1 MQFFGESNI
10 DFLKKRWIFFGISI
24 FFVLIGLFS
33 LIVRGGPDLGIDF
46 KGGTML
52 ELTFINPVSVAEIR
66 ETLIGSDLHG
76 SEIQN
81 FTKDNRVIIRVKKS
95 NNTGIEMSR
104 NIQKALSAGL
114 KDNSFVI
121 ERDEMVGPSVGKYLI
136 KRAKGAVFWS
146 FIGIII
152 YVALRFKSGVYGM
165 AGVIAL
171 IHDVF
176 IVFGVL
182 SFFNKEITLTVIAA
196 LLALA
201 GYSIND
207 TIVVYDRIR
216 ETTRLRR
223 KDTFYDIVNKGINST
238 LNRTI
243 ITSLTTFLVVGSL
256 FVFGGGVIHDFSF
269 TLLFGIIIGTYSSI
283 AIAAP
288 LVYEWETRKGKK

>member
-1 MQFFGESNI
+1 MQLFQEFNI
-10 DFLKKRWIFFGISI
+10 DFLKKRWIFFAISI
-24 FFVLIGLFS
+24 VLVLVGIVS
-33 LIVRGGPDLGIDF
+33 LISKGANLGIDF
-46 KGGTML
+46 RGGTML
-52 ELTFINPVSVAEIR
+52 ELTFANPVSVAEIR
-66 ETLIGSDLHG
+66 EALNSHNLTG
-76 SEIQN
+76 SEIQD
-81 FTKDNRVIIRVKKS
+81 FTEDNRVIIRVKKGKDITIQTS
-95 NNTGIEMSR
+95 QR
-104 NIQKALSAGL
+104 IQKALMEGL
-114 KDNSFVI
+114 KDNNFVI
-121 ERDEMVGPSVGKYLI
+121 DRDEMVGPSVGNYLM
-136 KRAKGAVFWS
+136 KRARGAIFWS

-152 YVALRFKSGVYGM
+152 YVAFRFKSGIYGM

-182 SFFNKEITLTVIAA
+182 SLANKEITLTVIAA

-223 KDTFYDIVNKGINST
+223 KDTFYDIVNRGINST
-238 LNRTI
+238 LSRTM
-243 ITSLTTFLVVGSL
+243 ITSLTTFLVVSSL
-256 FVFGGGVIHDFSF
+256 FFFGGSVIHDFAF

>member
-1 MQFFGESNI
+1 MQLFQETNI
-10 DFLKKRWIFFGISI
+10 DFLKKRWIFFAISI
-24 FFVLIGLFS
+24 AFILIGIVS
-33 LIVRGGPDLGIDF
+33 LIGRGGANLGIDF

-52 ELTFINPVSVAEIR
+52 ELTFTNPVSVAEIR
-66 ETLIGSDLHG
+66 VILNSHDLPG
-76 SEIQN
+76 SEIQD
-81 FTKDNRVIIRVKKS
+81 FTKNNRVIIRVKKS
-95 NNTGIEMSR
+95 ENINIEVSR
-104 NIQKALSAGL
+104 SIQKALREGL
-114 KDNSFVI
+114 KDNNFVI
-121 ERDEMVGPSVGKYLI
+121 DRDEMVGPSVGNYLI
-136 KRAKGAVFWS
+136 KRARGAIFWS
-146 FIGIII
+146 FVGIII
-152 YVALRFKSGVYGM
+152 YVAFRFKSGVYGM

-182 SFFNKEITLTVIAA
+182 SLANKEITLTVIAA

-223 KDTFYDIVNKGINST
+223 KDTFYDIVNRGINST
-238 LNRTI
+238 LSRTI
-243 ITSLTTFLVVGSL
+243 ITSLTTFLVVSSL
-256 FVFGGGVIHDFSF
+256 FFFGGGVIHDFAF
-269 TLLFGIIIGTYSSI
+269 TLLCGIIIGTYSSI

>member
-1 MQFFGESNI
+1 MQLFQESNI
-10 DFLKKRWIFFGISI
+10 DFLKKRWVFFVISI
-24 FFVLIGLFS
+24 VLVLLGMVSLIGK
-33 LIVRGGPDLGIDF
+33 GGANMGIDF
-46 KGGTML
+46 RGGTML
-52 ELTFINPVSVAEIR
+52 ELTFANPVSTAKIR
-66 ETLIGSDLHG
+66 EILNTHNLPG
-76 SEIQN
+76 SEIQD

-95 NNTGIEMSR
+95 KDINIQTSQL
-104 NIQKALSAGL
+104 IQKALMEGL
-114 KDNSFVI
+114 QDNNFVI
-121 ERDEMVGPSVGKYLI
+121 DRDEMVGPSVGNYLM
-136 KRAKGAVFWS
+136 KRARGAIFWS

-152 YVALRFKSGVYGM
+152 YVAFRFKSGVYGM

-182 SFFNKEITLTVIAA
+182 SLANKEITLTVIAA

-238 LNRTI
+238 LSRTM
-243 ITSLTTFLVVGSL
+243 ITSLTTFLVVSSL
-256 FVFGGGVIHDFSF
+256 FFFGGSVIHDFAF